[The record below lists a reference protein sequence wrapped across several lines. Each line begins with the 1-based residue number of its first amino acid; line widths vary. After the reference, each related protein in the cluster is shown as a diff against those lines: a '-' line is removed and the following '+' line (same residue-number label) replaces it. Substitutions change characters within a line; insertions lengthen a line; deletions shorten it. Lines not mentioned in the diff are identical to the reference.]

1 MILARLPL
9 EGTPHPHHLA
19 VVELLERLGENA
31 VHIPANQ
38 LKPRVSQ

>member
-1 MILARLPL
+1 
-9 EGTPHPHHLA
+9 